1 MASTPVDEFL
11 RSEGVA
17 RLQRLRAR
25 IDAAEREMA
34 GVTDLLLWC
43 AAQTRTAAAARAAA
57 APAPPGAPHLVDV
70 GLKVFVPAVPDA
82 APPRLLVAAG
92 VGVFVE
98 MPLDEAR
105 AFAAARLDALAAQRA
120 AAVRALAQCTTLVLS
135 LSHPPVHT
143 K

>member
-1 MASTPVDEFL
+1 MESQPVDAFL

-25 IDAAEREMA
+25 VDAIEREIA

-43 AAQTRTAAAARAAA
+43 AAQTRTAEAAA
-57 APAPPGAPHLVDV
+57 AAGTQPPAGAPQLVDV
-70 GLKVFVPAVPDA
+70 GLKVFVPAVPDT
-82 APPRLLVAAG
+82 APPRLLVRAG

-98 MPLDEAR
+98 MPLAEAR
-105 AFAAARLDALAAQRA
+105 AFASARLDALAAQRT

-135 LSHPPVHT
+135 LSHPPVHI
-143 K
+143 